1 MRTHYCGEIT
11 RQQLGAEITLCGWV
25 QRQRDL
31 GGLVFIELRDRQG
44 SLQVRCD
51 PQYPAAFQTALTL
64 RQAACL
70 QVTGVVALRPE
81 AQIKQEHSAGEVEVI
96 AQTLHLFNAAAP
108 LPLDFNQPCS
118 EEQRLR
124 YRYLDLRRPEQAKGI
139 ILRAQI
145 TSQVRRFLQ
154 DRGFLD
160 IETPMLTRATPEGA
174 RDYLVPSRVHRGK
187 FYALPQSPQLFKQLL
202 MIAGF
207 DRYYQIVKCFRDED
221 LRADRQPEFTQI
233 DLELSFV
240 ESSTVREI
248 AEALVRYLW
257 LEFQGQTLPAFP
269 VMTYQE
275 AMRRFGSDKP
285 DCRNPVELI
294 DVADLLQTIPFIP
307 LATAAQDPQ
316 GRVALLCVPQGSHCS
331 RKQLERYSA
340 LVTRYGLT
348 GLAWL
353 KVQIVSTDGPSVVQG
368 PLAKYF
374 DTVTLS
380 ALLERAQAQS
390 GDLLLL
396 AAGDQAV
403 VSQALG
409 ALRLQVGQEFHLV
422 DQQRSAALW
431 VVNFPLFEVSQTG
444 GLTSM
449 HHPFTKPR
457 AITPEQLRADPLSAE
472 ADAYDL
478 VINGYE
484 IGGGSVRIDNPALQ
498 QVVFDLLGIDSA
510 AQQEKFGFLL
520 EALSYGAPP
529 HAGFAFGLDRLVM
542 LLNGSE
548 SIREVIAFP
557 KTTSA
562 ACLLTQAPS
571 EVEPEALQ
579 ILGVKLTSPDLA
591 VTQTTVIEVEV
602 AKEGER

>member
-11 RQQLGAEITLCGWV
+11 RQQLGVEITLCGWV

-31 GGLVFIELRDRQG
+31 GGLVFIELRDRAG

-51 PQYPAAFQTALTL
+51 PQYPDAFQTALTL

-70 QVTGVVALRPE
+70 QVTGVVALRPS
-81 AQIKQEHSAGEVEVI
+81 AQIKQEHSAGEIEVI

-139 ILRAQI
+139 ILRSQI
-145 TSQVRRFLQ
+145 TAQVRRFLQ

-174 RDYLVPSRVHRGK
+174 RDYLVPSRVHHGK
-187 FYALPQSPQLFKQLL
+187 FYALPQSPQLFKQLF

-240 ESSTVREI
+240 DSSTVREI
-248 AEALVRYLW
+248 TEALVRDLW
-257 LEFQGQTLPAFP
+257 LKFRGQTLPVFP

-275 AMRRFGSDKP
+275 AMCRFGSDKP
-285 DCRNPVELI
+285 DCRNPLELI
-294 DVADLLQTIPFIP
+294 DIADLLKTSSFTP
-307 LATAAQDPQ
+307 LATAAQDPR
-316 GRVALLCVPQGSHCS
+316 GRVALLCVPQGLHCS
-331 RKQLERYSA
+331 RKQLESYSR

-353 KVQIVSTDGPSVVQG
+353 KVQAIAADKPSAVQG

-374 DTVTLS
+374 DEVMLS
-380 ALLERAQAQS
+380 ALLERAQAQP
-390 GDLLLL
+390 GDLLLF
-396 AAGDQAV
+396 AAGDQSV

-409 ALRLQVGQEFHLV
+409 ALRLQVGQDFQLV

-431 VVNFPLFEVSQTG
+431 VVNFPLFEVSETG
-444 GLTSM
+444 TLASM

-457 AITPEQLRADPLSAE
+457 AVTAEQLRADPLSAE

-498 QVVFDLLGIDSA
+498 QVVFDLLGMDSSV
-510 AQQEKFGFLL
+510 QQEKFGFFL
-520 EALSYGAPP
+520 EALSYGTPP

-562 ACLLTQAPS
+562 ACLLTKAPS
-571 EVEPEALQ
+571 EVDSEALQ
-579 ILGVKLTSPDLA
+579 ILGVKLTSPDPA
-591 VTQTTVIEVEV
+591 VTQTAVTEFEVD
-602 AKEGER
+602 KEGER

>member
-25 QRQRDL
+25 QRHRDL
-31 GGLVFIELRDRQG
+31 GGLVFIELYDRAG

-51 PQYPAAFQTALTL
+51 PQYPEAFQTAFTL
-64 RQAACL
+64 RQGACL
-70 QVTGVVALRPE
+70 QVTGVVASRPG
-81 AQIKQEHSAGEVEVI
+81 AQINKEQSGGEIEVV
-96 AQTLHLFNAAAP
+96 ALTMRLLNPSAP

-145 TSQVRRFLQ
+145 TAQVRRFLQ
-154 DRGFLD
+154 DQGFLD

-240 ESSTVREI
+240 ESTTVRDI
-248 AEALVRYLW
+248 AEALVGSLW
-257 LEFQGQTLPAFP
+257 LECRGETLQAFP
-269 VMTYQE
+269 VISYQE

-285 DCRNPVELI
+285 DCRNPLELL
-294 DVADLLQTIPFIP
+294 DVADLVKTIPFTP
-307 LATAAQDPQ
+307 LATAAQDPR
-316 GRVALLCVPQGSHCS
+316 GRVALLCVPQGSQCS
-331 RKQLERYSA
+331 RKQLERYGA
-340 LVTRYGLT
+340 LAARYGLT
-348 GLAWL
+348 GLASL
-353 KVQIVSTDGPSVVQG
+353 KVQGSTPEGASSLQG
-368 PLAKYF
+368 PLAHYF
-374 DTVTLS
+374 NAVTVS
-380 ALLERAQAQS
+380 ALLERTQAQS

-396 AAGDQAV
+396 AAGDHSV
-403 VSQALG
+403 VTQALG
-409 ALRLQVGQEFHLV
+409 ALRLQVGQEFQLV
-422 DQQRSAALW
+422 DQQRTAALW
-431 VVNFPLFEVSQTG
+431 VVNFPLFEVSETG
-444 GLTSM
+444 TLASM
-449 HHPFTKPR
+449 HHPFTQPR
-457 AITPEQLRADPLSAE
+457 AITLEQLRADPLSAE

-484 IGGGSVRIDNPALQ
+484 VGGGSVRIDKPALQ
-498 QVVFDLLGIDSA
+498 QVVFDLLGIDSST
-510 AQQEKFGFLL
+510 QQEKFGFLL

-542 LLNGSE
+542 LLNGSD

-562 ACLLTQAPS
+562 ACLLTQAPA
-571 EVEPEALQ
+571 EVEPDALK
-579 ILGVKLTSPDLA
+579 ILGLQLDSPASTLTRNGAALP
-591 VTQTTVIEVEV
+591 E
-602 AKEGER
+602 

>member
-1 MRTHYCGEIT
+1 MRTHYCGDIT

-31 GGLVFIELRDRQG
+31 GGLVFIELGDRQG

-64 RQAACL
+64 RQGACL
-70 QVTGVVALRPE
+70 QVTGVVALRPS
-81 AQIKQEHSAGEVEVI
+81 AQVKNEQPGGEVEVV
-96 AQTLHLFNAAAP
+96 AQRVHLFNMAAP

-139 ILRAQI
+139 ILRSQI
-145 TSQVRRFLQ
+145 TAQVRRFLQ
-154 DRGFLD
+154 DQGFLD
-160 IETPMLTRATPEGA
+160 IETPLLTRATPEGA
-174 RDYLVPSRVHRGK
+174 RDYLVPSRLHRGK
-187 FYALPQSPQLFKQLL
+187 CYALPQSPQLFKQLL

-240 ESSTVREI
+240 ESPAVREVV
-248 AEALVRYLW
+248 EGLVRHLW
-257 LEFQGQTLPAFP
+257 LEFQRQALPEFP
-269 VMTYQE
+269 VMTYRE

-285 DCRNPVELI
+285 DCRNPLELI
-294 DVADLLQTIPFIP
+294 DVADLLQTISLAP

-316 GRVALLCVPQGSHCS
+316 GRVALICVPQGSSCP
-331 RKQLERYSA
+331 RKQLDRYNA
-340 LVTRYGLT
+340 LVTRYGVT
-348 GLAWL
+348 GLSWL
-353 KVQIVSTDGPSVVQG
+353 KVVATEGPNVVQG

-380 ALLERAQAQS
+380 ALLERSQAEP

-396 AAGDQAV
+396 AAGEQFI

-409 ALRLQVGQEFHLV
+409 ALRLQVGQEFNLV
-422 DQQRSAALW
+422 DQQRTAALW
-431 VVNFPLFEVSQTG
+431 VVDFPLFE
-444 GLTSM
+444 LTESGTLASM

-457 AITPEQLRADPLSAE
+457 AVTPEQLRADPLTAE

-498 QVVFDLLGIDSA
+498 QVVFALLGIDSA
-510 AQQEKFGFLL
+510 AQQEKFGFFL

-542 LLNGSE
+542 LLNGSD

-579 ILGVKLTSPDLA
+579 VLGVQLASREPA
-591 VTQTTVIEVEV
+591 VTQTNLSPSE
-602 AKEGER
+602 KLK

>member
-31 GGLVFIELRDRQG
+31 GGLVFIELRDRAG

-70 QVTGVVALRPE
+70 QVTGVVALRPS
-81 AQIKQEHSAGEVEVI
+81 AQIKQEQSGGEIEVI

-108 LPLDFNQPCS
+108 LPVDFNQSCS

-124 YRYLDLRRPEQAKGI
+124 YRYLDLRRPEQAQGI
-139 ILRAQI
+139 ILRSQI
-145 TSQVRRFLQ
+145 TAQVRRFLQ

-174 RDYLVPSRVHRGK
+174 RDYLVPSRVHHGK

-240 ESSTVREI
+240 DSSTVREI
-248 AEALVRYLW
+248 VEALVRYLW
-257 LEFQGQTLPAFP
+257 LEFQGQTLPVFP

-285 DCRNPVELI
+285 DCRNPLELI
-294 DVADLLQTIPFIP
+294 DIADLLKTISFTP
-307 LATAAQDPQ
+307 LATAAQDPR
-316 GRVALLCVPQGSHCS
+316 GRVALLCVPQGLHCS
-331 RKQLERYSA
+331 RKQLESYST

-353 KVQIVSTDGPSVVQG
+353 KVQAIAVDKPSTVQG

-374 DTVTLS
+374 DAVRLS
-380 ALLERAQAQS
+380 ALLERAQAQP
-390 GDLLLL
+390 GDLLLF
-396 AAGDQAV
+396 AAGDQSV

-409 ALRLQVGQEFHLV
+409 ALRLQLGQEFDLV
-422 DQQRSAALW
+422 DQQRPAALW
-431 VVNFPLFEVSQTG
+431 VVNFPLFEVSETG
-444 GLTSM
+444 DLASM

-457 AITPEQLRADPLSAE
+457 AVTAEQLRADPLTAE

-498 QVVFDLLGIDSA
+498 QVVFDLLGIDSS
-510 AQQEKFGFLL
+510 AQQEKFGFFL
-520 EALSYGAPP
+520 EALSYGTPP

-562 ACLLTQAPS
+562 TCLLTQAPS
-571 EVEPEALQ
+571 RVEPEALQ
-579 ILGVKLTSPDLA
+579 ILGVQLTSPEPA
-591 VTQTTVIEVEV
+591 VTQTSVSLS
-602 AKEGER
+602 